1 MPLFSN
7 KIKSDKKITLAG
19 KNEIISSN
27 IEVAKIFQNF
37 FSSIAKNVNIQRD
50 ETHFSRTTQ
59 DNPVLTC
66 IEKFSKHP
74 SIVSTKKNLWKQPV
88 TNSLLNMKKEISYK
102 NPKYF

>member
-50 ETHFSRTTQ
+50 EAHFSRTTQ

-74 SIVSTKKNLWKQPV
+74 SIVCTKKNLRKQPV